1 MARIRTIKPDFFTS
15 LTIADL
21 TQEARLTFIGLWTHV
36 DDEGRCVDDARLVK
50 AAVWPLDE
58 RTAKDID
65 VDLWEISDAGLVLR
79 YTVGAKKFIA
89 VTGWKEHQRINR
101 PTPSKFPAPEKGEQ
115 TPKGRLT
122 EPSVRA
128 HGGLSES
135 SRELHPGSG
144 EGSFTPTPAP
154 EMSESAEEPNPDPLP
169 YPGAVVLPM
178 FTSENVT
185 PECAHG
191 GLSESSLTAHWG
203 KGTGNRE
210 QGKDLY
216 SASALS
222 SPKDEGP
229 TDPPPSFD
237 GYEDTR
243 FQMFWD
249 RYPHKVSKKKA
260 VTAFEKALK
269 RTSFDALMA
278 GLNRYLTEDRRALDG
293 YVKDPTTW
301 LNGDCWDD
309 EPVRRA
315 GGNTNIV
322 GGSREEVPDHEY
334 WANLSDEDL
343 RNIL

>member
-21 TQEARLTFIGLWTHV
+21 THEARLTFIGLWTHV

-58 RTAKDID
+58 RTAKDVD
-65 VDLWEISDAGLVLR
+65 VDLWQISDAGLVLR

-101 PTPSKFPAPEKGEQ
+101 PTPSKFPSPEKGER

-122 EPSVRA
+122 EGSVRA
-128 HGGLSES
+128 HGGLSEPS
-135 SRELHPGSG
+135 HDTRSG
-144 EGSFTPTPAP
+144 ANEGSSTPHAAP
-154 EMSESAEEPNPDPLP
+154 EMSESANEAPEDIPP

-191 GLSESSLTAHWG
+191 GLSESSVTTHWG

-210 QGKDLY
+210 QGRDLY

-222 SPKDEGP
+222 SPKGEGP
-229 TDPPPSFD
+229 TDPPTTFAD
-237 GYEDTR
+237 YDDTR

-249 RYPHKVSKKKA
+249 HYPHKVSKKKA
-260 VTAFEKALK
+260 VAAFEKALK
-269 RTSFDALMA
+269 RTSFDVLMA
-278 GLNRYLTEDRRALDG
+278 GLHRYLTEDRRALDG

-309 EPVRRA
+309 EPVRRTSQ
-315 GGNTNIV
+315 TNVV
-322 GGSREEVPDHEY
+322 GGARAEVPDHTY
-334 WANLSDEDL
+334 WANITEKEL

>member
-21 TQEARLTFIGLWTHV
+21 THEARLTFIGLWTHV

-79 YTVGAKKFIA
+79 YTVGGKKFIA

-101 PTPSKFPAPEKGEQ
+101 PTPSKFPPPEKGER
-115 TPKGRLT
+115 TPKDRLT
-122 EPSVRA
+122 EPSVMT

-135 SRELHPGSG
+135 SRELHAMPL
-144 EGSFTPTPAP
+144 EGSFTPTSAP
-154 EMSESAEEPNPDPLP
+154 EMSESAEEPHPDPLP

-185 PECAHG
+185 PECTHG
-191 GLSESSLTAHWG
+191 GLTEDSVTTHGG

-216 SASALS
+216 SASAPS
-222 SPKDEGP
+222 SPKGEGP
-229 TDPPPSFD
+229 TDPPPAFA
-237 GYEDTR
+237 GYDDTR

-249 RYPHKVSKKKA
+249 HYPHKVSKKKA

-278 GLNRYLTEDRRALDG
+278 GLHRYLTEDRRALDG
-293 YVKDPTTW
+293 FVKDPTTW

-309 EPVRRA
+309 EPVRA
-315 GGNTNIV
+315 T
-322 GGSREEVPDHEY
+322 
-334 WANLSDEDL
+334 ANGRPAPTQTRTT
-343 RNIL
+343 RNEWMANR